1 MHIKF
6 LKVNWELRTWILWRI
21 VCISRN
27 WTNFIKKIYTY
38 NLRSFLFVSLHTAQA
53 QCTLYTVIMLY
64 TVLEHIL
71 LRCTTL
77 NSKIYMTTMNNE
89 SYCCVLIP
97 LPWKKFDE
105 APLKIID
112 EKIKMQYETYCFSA
126 LVWWWIVMFFLLGHH
141 SRSHDGSKD
150 FNPQIIF
157 QTVNVDVELPKTDGQ
172 GYSYILSIQKFW
184 TKVIKNWWIQYGN
197 FTSSCA
203 SVFQ

>member
-21 VCISRN
+21 VRISRN

-53 QCTLYTVIMLY
+53 QCTLYTVIILY

-112 EKIKMQYETYCFSA
+112 EKIKCNMKHTVLVHSSDGELWCF
-126 LVWWWIVMFFLLGHH
+126 LCLGITADPMMDPRIFIHKLF
-141 SRSHDGSKD
+141 SK
-150 FNPQIIF
+150 
-157 QTVNVDVELPKTDGQ
+157 LWM
-172 GYSYILSIQKFW
+172 LM
-184 TKVIKNWWIQYGN
+184 
-197 FTSSCA
+197 
-203 SVFQ
+203 